1 MAEEEPKEELKEEAE
16 EEARVAKLLE
26 QSEELGSSSQ
36 REEAA
41 PTLLTGTTKAET
53 KEAKAEQLD
62 TLLNKA
68 KQYSQF
74 IVSQSTNRQ
83 VLEAAART
91 SEGRKNDD
99 DRDDDQDD
107 GAEEG
112 GHNGGKRKRRDLDDV
127 SPSAAEKQRRKREDT
142 SDDGERTRGRGEN
155 AAADDDDGAKG
166 RNNNNNNLVQQPR
179 NMVGGS
185 LKGYQVEGL
194 RWMATLYENGLSGIL
209 ADEMGLGKTIQV
221 IALVAHL
228 REKHVAGPYI
238 IAAPLATLPNWR
250 KEFLKWTPSIN
261 VLMYHGNRKWRQETR
276 KMLMNTTRQKFDDFP
291 VIITSYEVCIMDR
304 AALSK
309 FDFKYLV
316 IDEGQRVKNRDCRLV
331 RELKKL
337 KTENRLLLS
346 GTPIQNTLEELWSLL
361 NFVNPDIFDDMK
373 VFQSWFG
380 FKNIGR
386 ETQVDDILDDE
397 ARNRVVTKLHDI
409 LRPFLL
415 RRVKKDV
422 LAHLLPP
429 KKEIVIYVPMS
440 KIQRKYDIELKE
452 KRLRE
457 TLVKSGVPSGREL
470 SEQNTLMNHRKNA
483 NHPFLFGE
491 PCTSRGEFVT
501 QTNPRAL
508 VVASGK
514 FQFLER
520 LLPKLKSKGHKVLIF
535 SQMTELLNL
544 LEDFLHHIMEYET
557 CRIDGAVQLE
567 DRQRQIEEF
576 NAEPLGE
583 NKKFVFMLST
593 RAGGL
598 GINLASADTCIIFDS
613 DWNPQQDSQAMDRC
627 HRIGQK
633 RPVVVYRL
641 LTSGSV
647 EIGMM
652 EKQLSKKKL
661 ERMAITGGDFRRA
674 GQRTNP
680 DFNVDHLRNLLADDV
695 NMAGRADNS
704 GDKQTHQTNGKKKKK
719 DSFDEEPAIADAELA
734 LLLDRT
740 KIFDKEHPIP
750 TEGEFYDVVN
760 DSGGASSAGLFGSVS

>member
-1 MAEEEPKEELKEEAE
+1 MTSEGEELKEEVE
-16 EEARVAKLLE
+16 EEERVNKLLE
-26 QSEELGSSSQ
+26 QSEKGVPIVV
-36 REEAA
+36 EET
-41 PTLLTGTTKAET
+41 PTLLTGTTKAVTE
-53 KEAKAEQLD
+53 EAKREQLE
-62 TLLNKA
+62 TLLEKA

-74 IVSQSTNRQ
+74 IVSQSVN
-83 VLEAAART
+83 EP
-91 SEGRKNDD
+91 SEEPGKEEEVGKN
-99 DRDDDQDD
+99 
-107 GAEEG
+107 
-112 GHNGGKRKRRDLDDV
+112 GKRKRFDGED
-127 SPSAAEKQRRKREDT
+127 AEAKSRRLLNEATEKKQRPQD
-142 SDDGERTRGRGEN
+142 
-155 AAADDDDGAKG
+155 
-166 RNNNNNNLVQQPR
+166 NLVQQPKI
-179 NMVGGS
+179 MVGGT

-221 IALVAHL
+221 ISLIAHL

-250 KEFLKWTPSIN
+250 KEFAKWTPSVN

-361 NFVNPDIFDDMK
+361 NFVNPDIFDDLN

-380 FKNIGR
+380 FKNIGK

-440 KIQRKYDIELKE
+440 AIQRKYDVELRE

-457 TLVKSGVPSGREL
+457 TLVKSGVPNGRDL
-470 SEQNTLMNHRKNA
+470 SEQNSMMNHRKNA

-491 PCTSRGEFVT
+491 PCTTRGEFVT

-514 FQFLER
+514 FVFLER
-520 LLPKLKSKGHKVLIF
+520 LLPKLKEKGHKVLIF

-544 LEDFLHHIMEYET
+544 LEDFLIHIMRYET

-567 DRQRQIEEF
+567 DRQRQIEEY
-576 NAEPLGE
+576 NAEDVDRGQ
-583 NKKFVFMLST
+583 NDKFIFMLST

-641 LTSGSV
+641 LTAGSV

-680 DFNVDHLRNLLADDV
+680 DGFNVDHLKSLLTDDI
-695 NMAGRADNS
+695 NMAQRVTDTPGGCQS
-704 GDKQTHQTNGKKKKK
+704 NGHAVTSSEKKKK
-719 DSFDEEPAIADAELA
+719 AESVDLVQDPHISDLDLD
-734 LLLDRT
+734 LLLDRSR
-740 KIFDKEHPIP
+740 IFDLDNPIP
-750 TEGEFYDVVN
+750 PEGQFYDVVN
-760 DSGGASSAGLFGSVS
+760 DSGGAASAGLLGTVS